1 MMMSDGQMI
10 TCIDSIEQRMRT
22 AATAGALT
30 KALCGVH
37 VRCMGSSAN
46 RARTAERETQK
57 DRERDRERE
66 RERERSEREREKSR
80 VRERERESMCV

>member
-22 AATAGALT
+22 AAKAGALT

-46 RARTAERETQK
+46 RARTAAGATGGLA
-57 DRERDRERE
+57 
-66 RERERSEREREKSR
+66 
-80 VRERERESMCV
+80 VRAEPSQLMRWADLVAPLCLC

>member
-1 MMMSDGQMI
+1 MMVSDGQMI

-22 AATAGALT
+22 AATAGVVRGSGGQGVRALT

-46 RARTAERETQK
+46 RARTAAGATGGLA
-57 DRERDRERE
+57 
-66 RERERSEREREKSR
+66 
-80 VRERERESMCV
+80 VRAEPSQLMRWADLVAPLCLC